1 MSGPA
6 VAGTTASLPLRGLV
20 AACHPGPTA
29 VVTGLAA
36 ALAVGVG
43 APVAT
48 VLLVTSAVL
57 AGQLSVGWSNDWVDA
72 PRDLAVDR
80 TGKPVVSGQVGV
92 GQLRTAAL
100 AAAAGT
106 VVLSLATGWLPG
118 AVHLVAVAMA
128 WAYNLRLKST
138 LLSWLPYA
146 VSFGLLAVFV
156 VLALPGRPLV
166 AGWAVA
172 AAALLGVGA
181 HLANVLPDLED
192 DGRTGVHGL
201 PHRLGRRG
209 TGLAAPAVLLA
220 GVVVATWGPAVAG
233 ASPGPLR
240 LALALLAAVLAVT
253 AGVVGTLAPVSR
265 LPFTLSMAVAA
276 LSVVMLVGSGRALVG
291 V

>member
-6 VAGTTASLPLRGLV
+6 VARPTTQRLRGLV
-20 AACHPGPTA
+20 AASHPGPTA
-29 VVTGLAA
+29 VVTALAA

-43 APVAT
+43 APVVT

-72 PRDLAVDR
+72 PRDLAVGR
-80 TGKPVVSGQVGV
+80 TGKPVVSGQVDV

-100 AAAAGT
+100 VAAAVA

-118 AVHLVAVAMA
+118 AVHVVAVAMA

-156 VLALPGRPLV
+156 VLALPDRPLV
-166 AGWAVA
+166 AGWAVV

-209 TGLAAPAVLLA
+209 TGVAAPAVLLA
-220 GVVVATWGPAVAG
+220 GVAVATWGPAGAG
-233 ASPGPLR
+233 AGPGALR
-240 LALALLAAVLAVT
+240 VAPALLAGALAVT
-253 AGVVGTLAPVSR
+253 AGVVGSMRPSSR
-265 LPFTLSMAVAA
+265 LPFTLSMAVAV
-276 LSVVMLVGSGRALVG
+276 LSVVQLVGSGRSLVG
-291 V
+291 G